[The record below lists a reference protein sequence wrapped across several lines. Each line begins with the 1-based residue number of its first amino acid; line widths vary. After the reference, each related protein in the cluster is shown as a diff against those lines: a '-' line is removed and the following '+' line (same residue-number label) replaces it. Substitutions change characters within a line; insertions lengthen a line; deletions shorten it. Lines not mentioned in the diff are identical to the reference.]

1 MSFKHN
7 LTQIKNDLSN
17 HNRDRN
23 SLMEQLI
30 SERLN
35 LTRATYEE
43 ELNKTLAY
51 LGRREEINLI
61 SKINRRN
68 NNGKSESN

>member
-1 MSFKHN
+1 MSFKNN

-17 HNRDRN
+17 HKRDRS
-23 SLMEQLI
+23 SLMEQFI

-35 LTRATYEE
+35 LTLQTYEE
-43 ELNKTLAY
+43 ELSNTLAY
-51 LGRREEINLI
+51 LGRREEINLL

-68 NNGKSESN
+68 NNGKGESN